1 MIIAK
6 KVVKEAKKA
15 KRRLHKARIP
25 VRRAI
30 TPKKR
35 LAVVITR
42 PSLCVRIL
50 SP

>member
-1 MIIAK
+1 MTAAAAAWITIAR

-15 KRRLHKARIP
+15 NRRLHKARIP

-35 LAVVITR
+35 ATR
-42 PSLCVRIL
+42 
-50 SP
+50 